1 MSEPTIYF
9 TREEFAER
17 QARVRAALS
26 ERGLEGMLLFK
37 IEDMYWLCGFGTQG
51 WKIFHAMYIGVNG
64 ELTHI
69 TRSADV
75 PSIEYSSV
83 CDDVHLWVD
92 SLDNSPM
99 NAVREVLERF
109 NVKGKRIGVQH
120 DTYGLSSKMGQELA
134 ASVGDYCELVDTS
147 DMIRLMRVV
156 KIPQELEYIRHA
168 GKIMDQVMAKAIDM
182 TKAGVYEGDIWAE
195 LYGIVLRSG
204 GDPPAAHW
212 PVGSGK
218 KAMLVR
224 YATGRGTIGENDQV
238 TYEIG
243 CGYRHYH
250 AANMT
255 AVVTGPNVDDR
266 HRRVHEACLAAL
278 EGVQEALRP
287 GNTVGDMFEAHVK
300 AFTEHGYGHALLNAC
315 GYTMGAT
322 WSPSWM
328 EPPLILRNNP
338 HVIEP
343 NMTFFTH
350 MILVDRESRLTMS
363 LGEQVI
369 VQEDGV
375 EVITH
380 VPHELVVN

>member
-26 ERGLEGMLLFK
+26 EQGLEGMLLFK
-37 IEDMYWLCGFGTQG
+37 IEDMYWLCGFDTQG

-99 NAVREVLERF
+99 NAVMEVLERF
-109 NVKGKRIGVQH
+109 NVKGKRVGVQH

-134 ASVGDYCELVDTS
+134 ASVGDYCELVDAS

-156 KIPQELEYIRHA
+156 KSPQELEYIRHA

-204 GDPPAAHW
+204 GDPRQP
-212 PVGSGK
+212 
-218 KAMLVR
+218 
-224 YATGRGTIGENDQV
+224 
-238 TYEIG
+238 
-243 CGYRHYH
+243 
-250 AANMT
+250 
-255 AVVTGPNVDDR
+255 TGPLAPA
-266 HRRVHEACLAAL
+266 RRLC
-278 EGVQEALRP
+278 
-287 GNTVGDMFEAHVK
+287 
-300 AFTEHGYGHALLNAC
+300 
-315 GYTMGAT
+315 
-322 WSPSWM
+322 
-328 EPPLILRNNP
+328 
-338 HVIEP
+338 
-343 NMTFFTH
+343 
-350 MILVDRESRLTMS
+350 
-363 LGEQVI
+363 
-369 VQEDGV
+369 
-375 EVITH
+375 
-380 VPHELVVN
+380 

>member
-1 MSEPTIYF
+1 MPEPTIYF
-9 TREEFAER
+9 SREEFAER
-17 QARVRAALS
+17 QARVRAKLS
-26 ERGLEGMLLFK
+26 ELGLAGMLLFK
-37 IEDMYWLCGFGTQG
+37 IEDMYWLTGFDTQG

-75 PSIEYSSV
+75 ANIEYSSV

-92 SLDNSPM
+92 SVDNSPF

-109 NVKGKRIGVQH
+109 NLKGKRIGVQH
-120 DTYGLSSKMGQELA
+120 DTYGLTSRMGQELA
-134 ASVGDYCELVDTS
+134 AAVGDYCELVDAS

-156 KIPQELEYIRHA
+156 KSPQELEYLRQA
-168 GKIMDQVMAKAIDM
+168 GRIMDQVMIKAIDM
-182 TKAGVYEGDIWAE
+182 TRPEAYEGDIWAE
-195 LYGIVLRSG
+195 MYGIILRNG

-250 AANMT
+250 AANMI
-255 AVVTGPNVDDR
+255 AVLTGPNVDDR
-266 HRRVHEACLAAL
+266 HRKMHDACLDAL
-278 EGVQEALRP
+278 SAVQDALRP
-287 GNTVGDMFEAHVK
+287 GNTIGEVFDAH
-300 AFTEHGYGHALLNAC
+300 AREFTKHGYGHALLNAC

-328 EPPLILRNNP
+328 EQPLILRNNP
-338 HVIEP
+338 FVIQP

-363 LGEQVI
+363 LGEQAI
-369 VQEDGV
+369 VLDKGIEI
-375 EVITH
+375 ITH
-380 VPHELVVN
+380 VPHDLIVH

>member
-1 MSEPTIYF
+1 MPEPTIYF
-9 TREEFAER
+9 TREEFADR
-17 QARVRAALS
+17 QARVRTALFHK
-26 ERGLEGMLLFK
+26 GLEGMLLFK
-37 IEDMYWLCGFGTQG
+37 IEDMYWLTGLDTQG
-51 WKIFHAMYIGVNG
+51 WKIFHCIYIGVNE

-75 PSIEYSSV
+75 SSIEYSSI

-92 SLDNSPM
+92 SLANSPF

-109 NVKGKRIGVQH
+109 NLKGKRIGVQR
-120 DTYGLSSKMGQELA
+120 DTYGLTSKMGYDLDA
-134 ASVGDYCELVDTS
+134 AVGDYCELIDTS
-147 DMIRLMRVV
+147 DIVREMRVV
-156 KIPQELEYIRHA
+156 KSPQELEYIRKA
-168 GKIMDQVMAKAIDM
+168 GKIIDEVMVRAIDM
-182 TKAGVYEGDIWAE
+182 TTAGAYEGDIWAE
-195 LYGIVLRSG
+195 MYGVILRSG

-218 KAMLVR
+218 KALLVR

-250 AANMT
+250 AANMV
-255 AVVTGPNVDDR
+255 AVLTGPRVDDR
-266 HRRVHEACLAAL
+266 HRRMHEACLTAL
-278 EGVQEALRP
+278 EGVQGALRP
-287 GNTVGDMFEAHVK
+287 GNTVSDVFQAHAD
-300 AFTEHGYGHALLNAC
+300 AFTGHGYGHALLNAC

-322 WSPSWM
+322 WSPNWM
-328 EPPLILRNNP
+328 EQPIIVNDNP
-338 HVIEP
+338 MVLEP

-369 VQEDGV
+369 ILEDGV

-380 VPHELVVN
+380 VPHELIVH